1 MTTDE
6 QGSDEARATVTA
18 TLLRLGFLSGKEDP
32 EEEAIVEAISTI
44 LPDERDIGVCVSYGG
59 FSSTQA
65 YPFQERTCSF
75 LRVPPPSLGGWRGP
89 PSSAAIPKMQIVLC
103 TDGLLLWTSS
113 QVRSIGAA
121 LEEKVSAQVL
131 SLSEVLGAMVVG
143 KHVNV
148 VHVWVDQGP
157 TLAFHMEPASAQ
169 ALQVYVDMA
178 AS

>member
-1 MTTDE
+1 MATEE
-6 QGSDEARATVTA
+6 QSSAEARETVA
-18 TLLRLGFLSGKEDP
+18 AALLRIGFLSGEESS

-44 LPDERDIGVCVSYGG
+44 LPDERDIGVCVSYGD

-89 PSSAAIPKMQIVLC
+89 PNSAAIPKMQIVLC
-103 TDGLLLWTSS
+103 TDQLLLWTSS

-121 LEEKVSAQVL
+121 LEENVSAQVL
-131 SLSEVLGAMVVG
+131 SLSQVLGAVVAG
-143 KHVNV
+143 KHGDV

-157 TLAFHMEPASAQ
+157 TLAFHTEPAAAQ

>member
-6 QGSDEARATVTA
+6 QGSEEARATVTA
-18 TLLRLGFLSGKEDP
+18 TLLRLGFLSGEEDP

-44 LPDERDIGVCVSYGG
+44 LPFESDIGVCVSYGD

-65 YPFQERTCSF
+65 HPFQERTCSF
-75 LRVPPPSLGGWRGP
+75 LRVRPASLSGLRGL
-89 PSSAAIPKMQIVLC
+89 SISAAMPKIQIALC
-103 TDGLLLWTSS
+103 TDQLLLWTSS
-113 QVRSIGAA
+113 RVRSIGAA

-131 SLSEVLGAMVVG
+131 PLNEVLGAAVAG
-143 KHVNV
+143 KHGDV

-157 TLAFHMEPASAQ
+157 TLAFHTEPACAQ
-169 ALQVYVDMA
+169 ALQAYVDMA